1 MISFLQCRYLPAN
14 GSLQYTVQF
23 CSKCH
28 NQDFA
33 YINLALFFSAC
44 GSSESGEDD
53 VPSKPEQQ
61 QLDQENTLR

>member
-1 MISFLQCRYLPAN
+1 MGSFLQWRYLPAN

-28 NQDFA
+28 NQYFV
-33 YINLALFFSAC
+33 YINMALFCSAC
-44 GSSESGEDD
+44 GSPESGEDD

-61 QLDQENTLR
+61 LDQENTLR